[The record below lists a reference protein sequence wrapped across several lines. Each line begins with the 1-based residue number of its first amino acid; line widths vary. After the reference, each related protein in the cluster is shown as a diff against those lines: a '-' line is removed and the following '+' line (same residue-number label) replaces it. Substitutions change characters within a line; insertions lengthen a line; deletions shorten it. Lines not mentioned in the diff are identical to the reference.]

1 MSCAVL
7 LIYSFPRPLARP
19 SCRGQAAMPISARD
33 RLFEGVNAVWTA
45 GAEKIQRLHE
55 AHLAKEL
62 LDKEALKARSMPGL
76 PETF

>member
-1 MSCAVL
+1 
-7 LIYSFPRPLARP
+7 
-19 SCRGQAAMPISARD
+19 MPISARD